1 MEKLF
6 SRWFCSNTRRRITH
20 MAAADRDAA
29 EKSGRR
35 SLKNYLYSSNS
46 TKQETVSNPEKLSS
60 ETNPPLVRSQS
71 FSEPEYTH
79 PRFSTSYWMGSDSKE
94 EQVIP
99 FTVDDIVYGAA
110 ADVGAAAG
118 SLTSTSSGS
127 SSVAGSANR
136 LEEKHRLL
144 RERVG
149 YLAEQNVLLQK
160 EISKAKSGSNCSE
173 EQDKYRSAE
182 EDLGCFR
189 IDLDNALMTS
199 KDYALL
205 KIELQAEELLTSLM
219 KKNLYAKELQVQQLQ
234 AEMASLNN
242 HAHKSEDFAFQMLKK
257 NEMMAEV
264 EQELLSTKEILQKV
278 AEERDMLW
286 EEVNKYKE
294 MNMLLKS
301 EVGFLKKKVDE
312 LDEEVLVKEGEITI
326 LRDSFWEK
334 RPSFSL

>member
-173 EQDKYRSAE
+173 EQVKHLSLILQELTQENQQLRQYLSELQDKYRSAE

-242 HAHKSEDFAFQMLKK
+242 HAHKSEDFAFQ
-257 NEMMAEV
+257 V
-264 EQELLSTKEILQKV
+264 IVSV
-278 AEERDMLW
+278 YF
-286 EEVNKYKE
+286 V
-294 MNMLLKS
+294 
-301 EVGFLKKKVDE
+301 FC
-312 LDEEVLVKEGEITI
+312 
-326 LRDSFWEK
+326 LRLCLCCDTLCW
-334 RPSFSL
+334 